1 STITQQ
7 AAKLLIQRREG
18 IARRGLRAKLREMVL
33 ALRLEHRFS
42 KREILALYLNLAS
55 YGNQTAGVARASRAY
70 FGVSPAMLTTA
81 QAADPEGDARP
92 RTPARGGRRHRR
104 EPRSAPAARRRERRG
119 HRARQ
124 RSRGMDCVGRI
135 GQLLR
140 RGTRGRDQRP
150 ARAAPAGIRVEA
162 VHVR

>member
-1 STITQQ
+1 
-7 AAKLLIQRREG
+7 
-18 IARRGLRAKLREMVL
+18 RRGR
-33 ALRLEHRFS
+33 
-42 KREILALYLNLAS
+42 
-55 YGNQTAGVARASRAY
+55 
-70 FGVSPAMLTTA
+70 SP
-81 QAADPEGDARP
+81 AADPEDDARP

-124 RSRGMDCVGRI
+124 RARGMDCVGRI

-150 ARAAPAGIRVEA
+150 ARAAPAGLRVTLGNAEVKLDELVAAYSTFARGGVYRAPQFLSSTASCPSIPSA
-162 VHVR
+162 VLSPRAAFFITDILSDDNARAWVFGRGGNLEFPFPV